1 MYREGQ
7 GQDKSTILDYLP
19 LSALLS
25 VLTSADCL
33 RAKDSLEEAISNK
46 NRSVHVLGSNSSTWK
61 NSLEMMKED
70 AMIFSLAGEAEEEE
84 KLHNIRKSA
93 QKTSTAGIFL
103 GGTYDRIMDEKEKIG
118 ILSPTGYDGLQL

>member
-1 MYREGQ
+1 M
-7 GQDKSTILDYLP
+7 
-19 LSALLS
+19 
-25 VLTSADCL
+25 

-84 KLHNIRKSA
+84 KLHNMRKFA
-93 QKTSTAGIFL
+93 QKTTATAGIVSI
-103 GGTYDRIMDEKEKIG
+103 GTYDKIMDGKEKIG
-118 ILSPTGYDGLQL
+118 ILSPTGYDGVQL